1 MYYSRSS
8 KNRII
13 GVVVAVL
20 LVIFIAVPLC
30 SSYFSTKTYTVTVTD
45 KDVKNY
51 SNNSKYLVFTKLEN
65 GETKTFSIEDSIFNW
80 RWNSSD
86 VYADRQNI
94 WNWGNRLAYPVP
106 QRVRKHYDS
115 FYNRIV
121 QWESLVS

>member
-86 VYADRQNI
+86 VYADIEIGKTYEIEVIGWRIPFLSEYENI
-94 WNWGNRLAYPVP
+94 MT
-106 QRVRKHYDS
+106 
-115 FYNRIV
+115 
-121 QWESLVS
+121 VSTTE